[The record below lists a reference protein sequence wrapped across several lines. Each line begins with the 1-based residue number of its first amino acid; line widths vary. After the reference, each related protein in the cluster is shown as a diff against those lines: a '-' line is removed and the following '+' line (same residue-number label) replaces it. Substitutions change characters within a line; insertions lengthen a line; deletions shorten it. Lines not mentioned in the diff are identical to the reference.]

1 MTTSSLTEIERP
13 CSANVEYKDRQG
25 SCQREGKYPDADGV
39 RWWCGLHNPDRVRP
53 KARHAPLEEGQ
64 ESGVDR
70 EVLLGMKSPHAKELL
85 DVIQEMQHVL
95 FEIANTRDIGWSPNT
110 PVEKYKILM
119 THMADRAQEVYD
131 SVREKLAALNP

>member
-70 EVLLGMKSPHAKELL
+70 EVLLGMRSPAVDELMEIINEAKS
-85 DVIQEMQHVL
+85 VL
-95 FEIANTRDIGWSPNT
+95 FEISNTRDIGWPANT

-119 THMADRAQEVYD
+119 AHMADRAKEVHD
-131 SVREKLAALNP
+131 SMREKISKLGT